1 MPKTGRIFPK
11 KPPFLTL
18 FPACCVRLFMARLE
32 KKDGKT
38 SLVLNEEEA
47 KQLQGIEG
55 EWELFQPKKGLVL
68 LTEKTVEKNVLPPIQ
83 QKPVQAANPL
93 SAPPKPNPI
102 DEKLFKILDDRK
114 MLSQRT
120 EGKFEKTLNPQEL
133 KRFEELLKAGIV
145 EKFKLSEKYKKPIY
159 RLNEKKS
166 KESKTKQFIVSGNPP
181 FPAAFSLERDGF
193 FVLKSD
199 EEARRISR
207 EREEEFKK
215 GFLRGIKSFDG
226 SFFIV
231 KKTMLENAQNKI
243 LAFLE
248 KQQKADL
255 QTISKN
261 TQLHPEAVRAV
272 CEFLKEDGQL
282 FEKTKNQYC
291 LV

>member
-1 MPKTGRIFPK
+1 
-11 KPPFLTL
+11 
-18 FPACCVRLFMARLE
+18 MARIE

-38 SLVLNEEEA
+38 SIVLNEEEA
-47 KQLQGIEG
+47 KQLAGIEG
-55 EWELFQPKKGLVL
+55 EMELFLPKKGLVL
-68 LTEKTVEKNVLPPIQ
+68 LAEKTAEKHVLL
-83 QKPVQAANPL
+83 PVQKTDSIPGKKTVQPIPFPIEA
-93 SAPPKPNPI
+93 PKPNPV
-102 DEKLFKILDDRK
+102 DEKLFKIISDRK

-133 KRFEELLKAGIV
+133 KRFEELLKEGIV

-159 RLNEKKS
+159 RLNEKKF

-181 FPAAFSLERDGF
+181 FPTAFSLEKDGF

-215 GFLRGIKSFDG
+215 GLLRGIKSFDG
-226 SFFIV
+226 SFFV
-231 KKTMLENAQNKI
+231 MKKAALENAQNKI
-243 LAFLE
+243 LSFLE

-282 FEKTKNQYC
+282 FEKTKQQYC